1 MRLLL
6 GFLFFVSG
14 LCGLI
19 FESLWT
25 RQLVLVFG
33 STTFALSTVLCAFM
47 GGLALGS
54 YLAGKRIDRI
64 VRPEHA
70 IIVYG
75 LLEGVV
81 GLYGLVFP
89 TLLEVIAPINRGL
102 WGSLHLSFFSF
113 SLVRFVLVFVLL
125 LLPTTCM
132 GATLPVLARYFAQVG
147 PAIGRHV
154 GTLYALNTFGGVTG
168 TLIGGFLLMPMSGIS
183 ATNRTACI
191 LDLALC
197 VATVAIGWRGLRSSE
212 AGDAA
217 EPPPEPVPEEKPG
230 RPLPPPEAPP
240 TLQQA
245 NAAMSALFVTGILAM
260 VYQIAW
266 TRALSL
272 VLGSSVYA
280 FALILTGF
288 LIGLASGSAV
298 YARRTAHK
306 PGQLANLAVANL
318 CIAAAAIAG
327 LYLTPALPV
336 LFFAAIRKW
345 QLTPL
350 TAFLINFGLAS
361 ALVMPPTFFMGMLFP
376 ATLRVWAEARAAAAA
391 RGIGVGQS
399 VGTVYAVNTF
409 GNIAGSFLG
418 GFVFV
423 PFLGLQRSIAVMAA
437 ANICTAAFL
446 ALHLGRRRAL
456 APIVSAL
463 VLAGVL
469 VGFYQPWNRGLMTA
483 GVFRIS
489 RFAEFETDVRGFRDS
504 MKDTW
509 GFPPAETPDAWE
521 QAARATLTL
530 DDAIDTQSENLD
542 LQRMLFYQE
551 GIITT
556 VSTGQMIFDAIGET
570 GCWLRQSLKVN
581 GKADASLSVRYP
593 RPQGKRCRD
602 LADDEARDPTGSG
615 GWVISPGGDAE
626 TQILSGLLPVLLHPG
641 TPRRALVVG
650 WGSGMTVGAT
660 MQSPVDTIEAV
671 ELERAVID
679 GAAVFRPYNHNADRD
694 PRVKLVD
701 NDGRNYLEMTN
712 EQHDV
717 IISEPS
723 NPWITGASNL
733 FTREFFRTV
742 RSRLAPGGRYL
753 QWLQIYEIAPDNVRS
768 ILGTL
773 ARVFPE
779 VLVFQPQHSRADLL
793 IVAGDGV
800 TLDWKNLERRFADPR
815 TRAELERLDILN
827 PEDVV
832 ARLLLSAAG
841 VRTWTRG
848 FHENTDDSARVEY
861 RAPLDLINFRRFSF
875 EAIGKELAG
884 FRGDPLLV
892 TKAPPPDAALRLAH
906 SYLRVARPEDA
917 LLMAEDKPGV
927 RWDRVRALAK
937 QLQDDNPVLDPTVI
951 VPNDPRQWDLKTALA
966 GKKEEVPSNLALVRS
981 KLDLQREA
989 ALGFA
994 LLGDL
999 KRQAEDNA
1007 AATLYFT
1014 AALRSDPG
1022 PALRRAVLVHA
1033 GKVYQAVGR
1042 YDLAYFAFRD
1052 ALAIPAPQPAS
1063 GPAPDPGSLPATQP
1077 APRSAPAGAVPTQSA
1092 PAAAAR

>member
-6 GFLFFVSG
+6 GFLFFISG

-54 YLAGKRIDRI
+54 FLAGKRIDRI

-70 IIVYG
+70 IIAYG
-75 LLEGVV
+75 LLEAVV

-102 WGSLHLSFFSF
+102 WGALHLSFFSF
-113 SLVRFVLVFVLL
+113 SLIRFVLVFLLL

-168 TLIGGFLLMPMSGIS
+168 TLVGGFLLMPMSGIS
-183 ATNRTACI
+183 FTNRVACI
-191 LDLALC
+191 LDIALC
-197 VATVAIGWRGLRSSE
+197 VVAVAIGWRGLRTSE
-212 AGDAA
+212 PA
-217 EPPPEPVPEEKPG
+217 EAPPAPTPEEEPG
-230 RPLPPPEAPP
+230 KPLPAPEAPP
-240 TLQQA
+240 TLA
-245 NAAMSALFVTGILAM
+245 HAHAAMSALFVTGILAM

-280 FALILTGF
+280 FALILTGY

-298 YARRTAHK
+298 YARRTAHQ

-318 CIAAAAIAG
+318 CIGAAAIAG
-327 LYLTPALPV
+327 LYLMPALPV

-345 QLTPL
+345 QLTPMK
-350 TAFLINFGLAS
+350 AFLINFGLAS
-361 ALVMPPTFFMGMLFP
+361 LLVMPPTFFMGMLFP

-391 RGIGVGQS
+391 RGVGVGQS

-418 GFVFV
+418 GFVLV

-463 VLAGVL
+463 VLAGIL
-469 VGFYQPWNRGLMTA
+469 VGFYKPWNRGLMTS

-489 RFAEFETDVRGFRDS
+489 RFAEFETDMRGFWDS

-509 GFPPAETPDAWE
+509 SMPPAEKPDAWE
-521 QAARATLTL
+521 AAARARLTL

-542 LQRMLFYQE
+542 LQRMLFYKE

-556 VSTGQMIFDAIGET
+556 VSTGQMIFDAIGEK

-593 RPQGKRCRD
+593 RPEGKRCRE
-602 LADDEARDPTGSG
+602 LALEVDKNPLGIG
-615 GWVISPGGDAE
+615 GWHISPGGDAE
-626 TQILSGLLPVLLHPG
+626 TQILSGLLPVMLHPG
-641 TPRRALVVG
+641 TPKRALVVG

-660 MQSPVDTIEAV
+660 MQSPVDMIEAV

-679 GAAVFRPYNHNADRD
+679 GAVVFRPYNHNADRD

-712 EQHDV
+712 TRYDLV
-717 IISEPS
+717 ISEPS

-733 FTREFFRTV
+733 FTKEFFSTV

-753 QWLQIYEIAPDNVRS
+753 QWLQIYEISPDNVRS

-773 ARVFPE
+773 SRVFPE

-815 TRAELERLDILN
+815 TREELKRLDILN
-827 PEDVV
+827 PEDIV
-832 ARLLLSAAG
+832 ARLLLPASG

-848 FHENTDDSARVEY
+848 FQENTDDSARVEY
-861 RAPLDLINFRRFSF
+861 RAPLDLINFRKFSF
-875 EAIGKELAG
+875 EVIGRELAS

-892 TKAPPPDAALRLAH
+892 ARNAPPDAALRLAH
-906 SYLRVARPEDA
+906 SYLRVARPDDA
-917 LLMAEDKPGV
+917 LLVAEDKPGV

-937 QLQDDNPVLDPTVI
+937 QFQDDTPVLDPTQVR
-951 VPNDPRQWDLKTALA
+951 PNDPRRFDLKTALA
-966 GKKEEVPSNLALVRS
+966 GKKDEVPSNMASVRG
-981 KLDLQREA
+981 KVDLQKEP

-1007 AATLYFT
+1007 AATLYFV
-1014 AALRSDPG
+1014 AALRSDPD
-1022 PALRRAVLVHA
+1022 PALRRAVLIHA

-1052 ALAIPAPQPAS
+1052 ALAIPTSASEPAS
-1063 GPAPDPGSLPATQP
+1063 DPGSLPATQP
-1077 APRSAPAGAVPTQSA
+1077 ASRSAPQ
-1092 PAAAAR
+1092 

>member
-6 GFLFFVSG
+6 AFLFFVSG

-54 YLAGKRIDRI
+54 YLAGKRIDRWLAGEGSEPTERAHASPRSQPREL
-64 VRPEHA
+64 RPEHA
-70 IIVYG
+70 IIAYG
-75 LLEGVV
+75 LLEGIV

-89 TLLEVIAPINRGL
+89 TLIEVIAPINRGL
-102 WGSLHLSFFSF
+102 WGALHLSFFSF
-113 SLVRFVLVFVLL
+113 SLIRFLLVFLLL

-132 GATLPVLARYFAQVG
+132 GATLPVLARYFAHMG

-154 GTLYALNTFGGVTG
+154 GTLYALNTFGGVVG
-168 TLIGGFLLMPMSGIS
+168 TLVGGFLLMPMSGIS
-183 ATNRTACI
+183 STNRTACV
-191 LDLALC
+191 LDMILC
-197 VATVAIGWRGLRSSE
+197 VTAVAIGWRGLRSSE
-212 AGDAA
+212 GGAVVEAS
-217 EPPPEPVPEEKPG
+217 PEPVTEEKPG
-230 RPLPPPEAPP
+230 KPVSSPETPP

-245 NAAMSALFVTGILAM
+245 NAAMSAIFVTGIVAM

-272 VLGSSVYA
+272 ILGSSVYA

-288 LIGLASGSAV
+288 LIGLAAGSAA

-306 PGQLANLAVANL
+306 PRQLANLAVANL

-376 ATLRVWAEARAAAAA
+376 ATLRVWAEARTAAAA
-391 RGIGVGQS
+391 RGVGVGQS

-409 GNIAGSFLG
+409 GNIVGSFLG
-418 GFVFV
+418 GFVLV
-423 PFLGLQRSIAVMAA
+423 PFFGLQRTIAVMAA
-437 ANICTAAFL
+437 ANVCTAVFL
-446 ALHLGRRRAL
+446 SLHLGRRRAL

-469 VGFYQPWNRGLMTA
+469 VGFYRPWNRGLMTS

-489 RFAEFETDVRGFRDS
+489 RFAEFETNWRGFWDS

-509 GFPPAETPDAWE
+509 SMPPAEAPDAWE
-521 QAARATLTL
+521 QAARATFTL

-542 LQRMLFYQE
+542 LQRMLFYKE

-556 VSTGQMIFDAIGET
+556 VSTGQMIFDAVGET
-570 GCWLRQSLKVN
+570 GCWLRESLKVN

-593 RPQGKRCRD
+593 RPPGKRCRE
-602 LADDEARDPTGSG
+602 LAEAVDRNPLNTG

-626 TQILSGLLPVLLHPG
+626 TQILSGLLPVILHPG
-641 TPRRALVVG
+641 TPKRALVVG

-660 MQSPVDTIEAV
+660 LQSPVETIEAV

-679 GAAVFRPYNHNADRD
+679 GAAVFRPYNHNADHD
-694 PRVKLVD
+694 PRVTLVD
-701 NDGRNYLEMTN
+701 NDGRNYLEMTSAKY
-712 EQHDV
+712 DL

-742 RSRLAPGGRYL
+742 RSRLAAGGRYL

-773 ARVFPE
+773 SRVFPE

-800 TLDWKNLERRFADPR
+800 MLDWRNLERRFADPR
-815 TRAELERLDILN
+815 TREELKRLDILA
-827 PEDVV
+827 PEDIV
-832 ARLLLSAAG
+832 ARLLLPAAG

-848 FHENTDDSARVEY
+848 FQQNTDDSARVEY
-861 RAPLDLINFRRFSF
+861 RAPLDLINFRKFSF
-875 EAIGKELAG
+875 EVIGRELGG

-892 TKAPPPDAALRLAH
+892 TKGAPPDAALRLAH
-906 SYLRVARPEDA
+906 SYLRVARPDDA
-917 LLMAEDKPGV
+917 LVIAAEKPGV
-927 RWDRVRALAK
+927 KWDRVRALAK
-937 QLQDDNPVLDPTVI
+937 LLQDDRSVLDPTVI
-951 VPNDPRQWDLKTALA
+951 VPHDPRQWDLKAALA
-966 GKKEEVPSNLALVRS
+966 GKKEEVPNNMAVVRD
-981 KLDLQREA
+981 KLDLQRDA

-1007 AATLYFT
+1007 AATLYLV
-1014 AALRSDPG
+1014 AALRGSPT
-1022 PALRRAVLVHA
+1022 PALKRAALIHLA
-1033 GKVYQAVGR
+1033 KVYQAVGR
-1042 YDLAYFAFRD
+1042 FDLAYFALHD
-1052 ALAIPAPQPAS
+1052 ALAIPEPQSQPSSEPAS
-1063 GPAPDPGSLPATQP
+1063 SAAP
-1077 APRSAPAGAVPTQSA
+1077 
-1092 PAAAAR
+1092 